1 MLKSFFFDDLDLP
14 IKVQVG
20 CVPVTTSA
28 QAQNVF
34 SLHYSNDVIIT
45 LEPIVA
51 TRMDP
56 ADVVTA
62 LCTSAFVSHNSDQ
75 LVRTCVKSLSVSA
88 VQLLIV
94 LTDFIKFHCV
104 LCSSSC

>member
-1 MLKSFFFDDLDLP
+1 
-14 IKVQVG
+14 
-20 CVPVTTSA
+20 
-28 QAQNVF
+28 
-34 SLHYSNDVIIT
+34 
-45 LEPIVA
+45 
-51 TRMDP
+51 MDP